1 VAQSEAPRRDQGLIR
16 RVPATKRRRVET
28 RQQRRRRIRRRLLTG
43 RQPEPEPAY
52 IGLLEDPASP
62 RVGICCSGGG
72 VRSAA
77 YNLGALQAL
86 DRRGV
91 LKQAEYLA
99 AVSGGSYIAAAFA
112 MVDDTREDGSDPE
125 LVTPERGAF
134 YRGSPE
140 EQYLRN
146 RASYLAPG
154 GMGKLFLLQ
163 RVLAGLA
170 FNLFFIGLALLMLG
184 MLLSGLFYVRWYHG
198 LTHTTDE
205 AFTIPFVCR
214 WLPAVIVIPGVVLAL
229 LSVLVEFRHDDRRAA
244 VETWCARLL
253 LAGAGVALFTIV
265 LPWLVWLVHQQG
277 VDPGTGNAGSRL
289 VGTGTVGL
297 VTVVTG
303 VLLQLRA
310 RLADPVSVL
319 EQLKPL
325 QRRLRSL
332 GKGTRMAIVYF
343 AGAVAGPALLLA
355 FLVAVVSAAL
365 TASST
370 GHPDPTIWLVLA
382 ASTVLFSFFY
392 SIADI
397 TSWSLHPFYKRRLC
411 TAFALKRVAGEGPA
425 AEAGQAVERS
435 YDTQVPLSRT
445 GFCAGWPTLLVC
457 AAANISDTAATP
469 PGRAVT
475 SFTFSCEAIGGPLV
489 GGVATRDYEDCF
501 DDSRTRYLTLPSA
514 VAMSGAA
521 LSPSMGKM
529 TRRPLTFLMAL
540 ANVRLGVWVPN
551 PQRLESWRRP
561 RALVRRALY
570 RMTFRQLDLVPT
582 GATARPRP
590 HHLVNEMLGR
600 NSVGGTHLYVTD
612 GGHYENLGLVEL
624 LRRGCTDVY
633 CFDASGGASFENL
646 GDAIALART
655 ELNVE
660 IRIDPLPLVV
670 EGDRRLARC
679 DCVRGTVKFPP
690 SPGHPEGAT
699 GTLVYA
705 RTVMTAAAPWDVH
718 AYHEADETFPHDPTV
733 DQLYTDQKFEAYRAL
748 GELAGTNA
756 CGRMEMA
763 ASLGEAAPLPPLPGA
778 PSSNG
783 RGPAPDA
790 AAAGA
795 SASLAGVPLAAR
807 LTAQLLAGDPA
818 RDPVAVAERLLAL
831 QAQDPRGARLAVRAR
846 TLGSGTTAADV
857 DRALTDERSLVIS
870 WLNRGTLQLV
880 RREDWPWLHALTTPP
895 LRTGSARRLAQEG
908 VPPADAERGAAAVER
923 ALADEGPLTRE
934 QLRERVAAAGVRVEG
949 QAHVHV
955 LLAATLRH
963 AIVRGPMRGT
973 RHAFAL
979 ARDWLGEEAT
989 KPVDRDRA
997 LAELARRYLA
1007 GHGPA
1012 SDRDL
1017 ARWAG
1022 LPLRDARAGLGAIAP
1037 LLVQRPD
1044 GLVDLAQRPAGEDPG
1059 PLPPPR
1065 LLGVYDPLLL
1075 GWCSR
1080 ADVLGERG
1088 AGIVTTN
1095 GLFRPFLLVRGR
1107 AAGLW
1112 RLERGEVV
1120 LDPFGRLASRDA
1132 AALKRDAA
1140 DVRRFLG
1147 T

>member
-1 VAQSEAPRRDQGLIR
+1 VAQSDAPRRDQGLIE
-16 RVPATKRRRVET
+16 RVPATARRRRET
-28 RQQRRRRIRRRLLTG
+28 RQERNRRIRRRILTG

-52 IGLLEDPASP
+52 VGLLEDPASP

-91 LKQAEYLA
+91 LKEAEYLA

-112 MVDDTREDGSDPE
+112 MVEDTREGGSDAS
-125 LVTPERGAF
+125 LLTPERGAF

-170 FNLFFIGLALLMLG
+170 FNLFFIGLVLLVLG
-184 MLLSGLFYVRWYHG
+184 MGLSGLFYVHWYHG
-198 LTHTTDE
+198 LTQTTDD
-205 AFTIPFVCR
+205 AFSIPFVCR
-214 WLPAVIVIPGVVLAL
+214 WLPAVIAIPGVVLAL
-229 LSVLVEFRHDDRRAA
+229 LSVLVEFRHDDSRAA

-253 LAGAGVALFTIV
+253 LVGGGVALFTIV
-265 LPWLVWLVHQQG
+265 LPWLVWLVHQKG
-277 VDPGTGNAGSRL
+277 VDPGSGDAGSRL

-319 EQLKPL
+319 EQLRPL

-343 AGAVAGPALLLA
+343 AGAVAGPGLLLA

-365 TASST
+365 TDSSN
-370 GHPDPTIWLVLA
+370 GDPDGTIWVVLA
-382 ASTVLFSFFY
+382 ASALLFGFFY

-411 TAFALKRVAGEGPA
+411 TAFALKRVAGDGPA
-425 AEAGQAVERS
+425 GEAVERP
-435 YDTQVPLSRT
+435 YDAQVALSKT
-445 GFCAGWPTLLVC
+445 GFCPGWPTLLVC

-489 GGVATRDYEDCF
+489 GGVATRDFEERF
-501 DDSRTRYLTLPSA
+501 DDSRSRYLTLPSA

-540 ANVRLGVWVPN
+540 ANIRLGVWVPN
-551 PQRLESWRRP
+551 PQRLESWKRP
-561 RALVRRALY
+561 RALGRRAL
-570 RMTFRQLDLVPT
+570 RLVTFGRLDFVPT

-590 HHLVNEMLGR
+590 HNLVNEMLGR
-600 NSVGGTHLYVTD
+600 NSVGATHLYVTD

-633 CFDASGGASFENL
+633 CFDASGGASFANL

-660 IRIDPLPLVV
+660 ITIDPLPLVV

-679 DCVRGTVKFPP
+679 DCVRGTIAFPP
-690 SPGHPEGAT
+690 SPGHPDGVK

-756 CGRMEMA
+756 CGRMEVA
-763 ASLGEAAPLPPLPGA
+763 ASLGEAASLPPRPGM

-783 RGPAPDA
+783 RGPAADA

-795 SASLAGVPLAAR
+795 SA
-807 LTAQLLAGDPA
+807 
-818 RDPVAVAERLLAL
+818 
-831 QAQDPRGARLAVRAR
+831 
-846 TLGSGTTAADV
+846 
-857 DRALTDERSLVIS
+857 
-870 WLNRGTLQLV
+870 
-880 RREDWPWLHALTTPP
+880 
-895 LRTGSARRLAQEG
+895 
-908 VPPADAERGAAAVER
+908 
-923 ALADEGPLTRE
+923 
-934 QLRERVAAAGVRVEG
+934 
-949 QAHVHV
+949 
-955 LLAATLRH
+955 
-963 AIVRGPMRGT
+963 
-973 RHAFAL
+973 
-979 ARDWLGEEAT
+979 
-989 KPVDRDRA
+989 
-997 LAELARRYLA
+997 
-1007 GHGPA
+1007 
-1012 SDRDL
+1012 
-1017 ARWAG
+1017 
-1022 LPLRDARAGLGAIAP
+1022 
-1037 LLVQRPD
+1037 
-1044 GLVDLAQRPAGEDPG
+1044 
-1059 PLPPPR
+1059 
-1065 LLGVYDPLLL
+1065 
-1075 GWCSR
+1075 
-1080 ADVLGERG
+1080 
-1088 AGIVTTN
+1088 
-1095 GLFRPFLLVRGR
+1095 
-1107 AAGLW
+1107 
-1112 RLERGEVV
+1112 
-1120 LDPFGRLASRDA
+1120 
-1132 AALKRDAA
+1132 
-1140 DVRRFLG
+1140 
-1147 T
+1147 